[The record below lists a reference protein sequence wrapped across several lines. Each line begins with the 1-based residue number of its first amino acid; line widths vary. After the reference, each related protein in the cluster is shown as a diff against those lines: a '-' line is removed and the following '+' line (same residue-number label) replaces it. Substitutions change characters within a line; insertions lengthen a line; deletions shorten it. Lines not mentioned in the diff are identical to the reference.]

1 MTRCETPMR
10 RLLAAS
16 RLWSAFNRH
25 GTRYEAPIGML
36 LAAVLCLAAMVVLPV
51 AATAGGQEPA
61 AGVHEE
67 AAAADE
73 GEWRQWAGRNRDFTA
88 ESTGLAERWP
98 ASGPPE
104 LWSRPLG
111 AGHSSILV
119 SGGRLFTMYRVSHGE
134 GGGAPWTPREAVIA
148 LDAAT
153 GATLWEYE
161 YASKNQ
167 DFDQGA
173 GPHATPLLE
182 GGRLFTVG
190 SNKELHVFEPET
202 GELLW
207 SRNLITDF
215 GAPPLLIRSMI
226 KPGSGMSPTPYKDTI
241 LLQVGGPGQA
251 VMALR
256 QRDGEVVWKSGSFLV
271 SHAPVGLI
279 PVGGRTHAVVF
290 AGQAVVGMDPDT
302 GDVLWAHP
310 HDAGNDFN
318 FQIPHYDP
326 ETGVLFFS
334 SGYIGGSQ
342 AIRLVPDGDVVR
354 TELLWEDRRL
364 RFTFL
369 NVLRIGGF
377 IYGTSGQGA
386 AAILTATHM
395 ETGETAWR
403 ERGFSRATM
412 VYGDGKAI
420 VLEEDGDLSL
430 VRLSPSGL
438 ERLATTQL
446 FDTRS
451 WTVPTLVG
459 TTLYAR
465 DRARI
470 VALDL
475 GVPAESDVR

>member
-1 MTRCETPMR
+1 MTRGETPGR
-10 RLLAAS
+10 RFLAVG
-16 RLWSAFNRH
+16 RLRSVFNRH
-25 GTRYEAPIGML
+25 GTRYETPIRML
-36 LAAVLCLAAMVVLPV
+36 PAAVLCLAAMVVLPA
-51 AATAGGQEPA
+51 AATAGGQEGVAGAREVA
-61 AGVHEE
+61 AGAH
-67 AAAADE
+67 E

-88 ESTGLAERWP
+88 ESTGLAEQWP
-98 ASGPPE
+98 PAGPPE
-104 LWSRPLG
+104 IWSRPLG

-119 SGGRLFTMYRVSHGE
+119 SGGRLFTLYRVSHGD

-148 LDAAT
+148 MEAAT
-153 GATLWEYE
+153 GATLWEHE

-167 DFDQGA
+167 DFGQGA
-173 GPHATPLLE
+173 GPHATPLLA

-226 KPGSGMSPTPYKDTI
+226 KPGSGMSPTPYRDTI

-256 QRDGEVVWKSGSFLV
+256 QSDGEVVWKSGSFLV

-302 GDVLWAHP
+302 GRVLWAHP

-342 AIRLVPDGDVVR
+342 AIRLVPDGDIVH
-354 TELLWEDRRL
+354 TEALWEDRRL

-386 AAILTATHM
+386 AAILTATYL

-412 VYGDGKAI
+412 VY
-420 VLEEDGDLSL
+420 GDLSL

-475 GVPAESDVR
+475 GAPEASDVR